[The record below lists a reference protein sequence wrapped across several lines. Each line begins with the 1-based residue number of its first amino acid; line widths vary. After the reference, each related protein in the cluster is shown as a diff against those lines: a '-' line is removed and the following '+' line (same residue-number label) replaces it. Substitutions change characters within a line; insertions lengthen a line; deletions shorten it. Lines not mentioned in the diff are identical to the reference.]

1 MNIKNYFLKK
11 EKKLIRFF
19 FLERERELVLKLM
32 IFSNRFPSY
41 MYNMHAKILYIMSLF
56 WGFITVF
63 FKLVDLFH
71 FCRKII
77 YTECFDRFKA
87 SDNIVHEQHTNHKQW
102 RLIWIVFSFLYMFL
116 NVSDISNIVH
126 TCALKLTKW

>member
-1 MNIKNYFLKK
+1 
-11 EKKLIRFF
+11 
-19 FLERERELVLKLM
+19 M

-41 MYNMHAKILYIMSLF
+41 MYNMHAKILYIMSLL

-77 YTECFDRFKA
+77 YTECFNRFKA

-126 TCALKLTKW
+126 TCALKLTKWLNGPYMLTCIFPSQVFLIRSATHSGTHSQ